1 MFCDFSILRCWTDS
15 VKSKPADLA
24 LLKSLPRDSSQV
36 EKDIV
41 EVFSKKDDYLDDF
54 EFTPI
59 HKAVLDLYDPK
70 DSERP
75 ALKL

>member
-1 MFCDFSILRCWTDS
+1 MFYDFGIRRCRTDL

-24 LLKSLPRDSSQV
+24 LLKSLPTDSSQI
-36 EKDIV
+36 EKEIV

-70 DSERP
+70 DMERP
-75 ALKL
+75 TLEQ